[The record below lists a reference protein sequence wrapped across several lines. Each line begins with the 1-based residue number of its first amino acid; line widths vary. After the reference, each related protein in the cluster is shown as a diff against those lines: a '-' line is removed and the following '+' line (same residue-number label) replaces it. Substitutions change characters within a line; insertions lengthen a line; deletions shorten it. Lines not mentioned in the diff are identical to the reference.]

1 MKTKTMWAILILVA
15 LSIAALFGW
24 SQIRR
29 GFSARAMPS
38 RIEMMAARGA
48 RRLAIDRS
56 YLLNEAVEHYLE
68 LNAYHAGLIAKGLR
82 AAKEGKFVAHSEVK
96 KLIQKMGGK
105 K

>member
-1 MKTKTMWAILILVA
+1 MVLCHIMSTLKTISFRLPTDAVETLDA
-15 LSIAALFGW
+15 LAESLD
-24 SQIRR
+24 R
-29 GFSARAMPS
+29 
-38 RIEMMAARGA
+38 
-48 RRLAIDRS
+48 DRS